1 LNLFPLET
9 AVHKMTGLTAST
21 FGLAGRGVL
30 KEGCAAD
37 IVAVR
42 CRHGRRRRELRAAD
56 PAGEG
61 HRHRDR
67 QRRDR
72 LARGEAHRRAPGARA
87 SAQCDPLRRGH
98 AREVLF
104 GFDRAELDGEGRKRL
119 DDLAQALLGS
129 AFPRSVLII
138 GHADRLG
145 SAAYNEQLSA
155 RRAQAVRDALIEK
168 GVPARLLRVHSKG
181 DSVPLTAGRCGAVGG
196 AEAKQTLIACLQP
209 DRRAEIELAAP

>member
-1 LNLFPLET
+1 VAIRVREHGSAGHAIGSHGRKIMLKRLAAHAWIAAAVLST
-9 AVHKMTGLTAST
+9 AVQAQAPESPSGYLSAGGEPVRTAFGQCWRTGDWT
-21 FGLAGRGVL
+21 
-30 KEGCAAD
+30 
-37 IVAVR
+37 
-42 CRHGRRRRELRAAD
+42 
-56 PAGEG
+56 PA
-61 HRHRDR
+61 
-67 QRRDR
+67 Q
-72 LARGEAHRRAPGARA
+72 A